1 MTVQVAAHGFELTDG
16 LRTACEAE
24 SQDKLQLLALNNF
37 SSKWVLSIEKTEHVA
52 HLAWTDGGFRGDVTV
67 RSEDMYKSIS
77 QCSKKAVEQIKKAHD
92 KRNDHKKSPT
102 KALAVEAVS
111 QSRGA
116 PAGDV
121 DDFDVDENY

>member
-16 LRTACEAE
+16 LRSACEAE
-24 SQDKLQLLALNNF
+24 TQEKLQLLALNNF
-37 SSKWVLSIEKTEHVA
+37 STKWILSIEKTEHVA

-92 KRNDHKKSPT
+92 KRNDHKKTPP
-102 KALAVEAVS
+102 KVMAAEALV
-111 QSRGA
+111 QGRGGDD
-116 PAGDV
+116 GDV
-121 DDFDVDENY
+121 DTDGNY